1 MLKNKKAIMLEF
13 LVRVVLVVAV
23 FLLIVF
29 PACDKL
35 SDIFY
40 GEKDIEL
47 FEEFVENINKL
58 GQGQKAV
65 FLRLNDKNQAV
76 VGFSR
81 GSSKFQYVYAPFLPL
96 KGGKTAT
103 IISIFEK
110 PTLSECSNSAC
121 ICLCSTGLEEDNNVP
136 HILSC
141 ENLECRKLEN
151 IDIIDNNLIFI
162 NPYRA
167 FETRRDEIQYWKGGF
182 LFGRSINTVY
192 NGLPEENKERTLKVI
207 EKRKIGDKLLLGV
220 CSQQTYEDIAGDK
233 KTLEEGGQR
242 QTAEKKKNYRL
253 DYFGSRCIVTE
264 FEEGKQFEKLAGQ
277 TDTSFSKLF
286 EKEDAYKEAITKY
299 EEFIE
304 KYEKGYE
311 VEDAM
316 YRIGLI
322 YKEKLN
328 DEEKAKKVFE
338 DFLEKYP
345 GSEIAGDVIGELS
358 ESEEGPIEI

>member
-1 MLKNKKAIMLEF
+1 MLEF

-23 FLLIVF
+23 FLLIIF

-47 FEEFVENINKL
+47 FEEFVEDINKL
-58 GQGQKAV
+58 DQGQKAV
-65 FLRLNDKNQAV
+65 FLRIKEKNQAV
-76 VGFSR
+76 IGFSKDDK
-81 GSSKFQYVYAPFLPL
+81 GFQYVSTPL
-96 KGGKTAT
+96 LSEEIKT
-103 IISIFEK
+103 IRSKFEK
-110 PTLSECSNSAC
+110 PTLSECSGSAC
-121 ICLCSTGLEEDNNVP
+121 ICLCGVGLKDDGE
-136 HILSC
+136 ILPATISC

-162 NPYRA
+162 SPNLNDLVRGNSI
-167 FETRRDEIQYWKGGF
+167 EYWKNGF
-182 LFGRSINTVY
+182 LFGRSINSLY
-192 NGLPEENKERTLKVI
+192 NGLPEEKKERTLKVI

-220 CSQQTYEDIAGDK
+220 CSQQTYEDIEGDK
-233 KTLEEGGQR
+233 KILEEGGQR

-264 FEEGKQFEKLAGQ
+264 FEEGKQFEKLAEQ
-277 TDTSFSKLF
+277 ADPKNALLLHLYNK
-286 EKEDAYKEAITKY
+286 KEEIYKKAIKKY

-304 KYEKGYE
+304 KYKKGYE

-328 DEEKAKKVFE
+328 DKEKAKKVFE

-345 GSEIAGDVIGELS
+345 GSEIAEDVIRDLS
-358 ESEEGPIEI
+358 ESDEGPIEV